1 MVDWPYWEK
10 GKTILSNAEQRKR
23 RSQLS
28 PRREPVQERAR
39 TRTRQ
44 ILDTTGRLLEEVGLN
59 DLTTILI
66 AKELGVSVGS
76 LYHYFPNKHA
86 ILYAMGEQWLA
97 SMTAALEE
105 LELAELERMPLGD
118 FVDELI
124 GRLLAVYR
132 EQRGLL
138 PLVQAMWG
146 IPELHELDERHDELI
161 ISHLTGMFRR
171 MGFACP
177 PNEMNRLARATL
189 ETCHAIF
196 LVIVNQAG
204 VRSDRTREDLKQMLL
219 TMLNAHRD
227 ESRPAGL
234 DDVEAP

>member
-1 MVDWPYWEK
+1 M
-10 GKTILSNAEQRKR
+10 TLSNQEQRKR
-23 RSQLS
+23 KSQLA
-28 PRREPVQERAR
+28 PRREPVQARAR
-39 TRTRQ
+39 ERTRQ

-97 SMTAALEE
+97 SMIAALEE
-105 LELAELERMPLGD
+105 MELQDLAGMSLEEFIG
-118 FVDELI
+118 ELI
-124 GRLLAVYR
+124 EQLLAVYR

-161 ISHLTGMFRR
+161 IAHLTGMFQRL
-171 MGFACP
+171 GFACP

-189 ETCHAIF
+189 ETCHALF
-196 LVIVNQAG
+196 LVIVNQRG
-204 VRSDRTREDLKQMLL
+204 VRSQRTQADLQQMLL

-227 ESRPAGL
+227 ETRPGGM

>member
-1 MVDWPYWEK
+1 M
-10 GKTILSNAEQRKR
+10 SNTEQRKR
-23 RSQLS
+23 KSQLT
-28 PRREPVQERAR
+28 PRREPVQARARERA
-39 TRTRQ
+39 RQ

-97 SMTAALEE
+97 SMTAALD
-105 LELAELERMPLGD
+105 ELAQQDLESIELQQ
-118 FVDELI
+118 FIAELLQ
-124 GRLLAVYR
+124 RLLTVYR

-146 IPELHELDERHDELI
+146 IPELHELDERHDELV
-161 ISHLTGMFRR
+161 ISHLTAMYQRQ
-171 MGFACP
+171 GFVCP
-177 PNEMNRLARATL
+177 PHEMNRLARATL
-189 ETCHAIF
+189 ETCHALL
-196 LVIVNQAG
+196 LVIVNQRG
-204 VRSDRTREDLKQMLL
+204 VRSRRTQEDLQQMLF
-219 TMLNAHRD
+219 TMLDSRRH
-227 ESRPAGL
+227 EPRPAGL

>member
-1 MVDWPYWEK
+1 M
-10 GKTILSNAEQRKR
+10 TLSNTEQKKRK
-23 RSQLS
+23 SQLT
-28 PRREPVQERAR
+28 PRREPVQARAR
-39 TRTRQ
+39 ERTRQ

-97 SMTAALEE
+97 SMTMALEE
-105 LELAELERMPLGD
+105 LAQQDLENTSLQGFIAELLQ
-118 FVDELI
+118 
-124 GRLLAVYR
+124 RLVAVYR

-146 IPELHELDERHDELI
+146 IPELHELDERHDELV
-161 ISHLTGMFRR
+161 ISHLTGMYQRL
-171 MGFACP
+171 GFVCP

-189 ETCHAIF
+189 ETCHALV
-196 LVIVNQAG
+196 LVIVNQRG
-204 VRSDRTREDLKQMLL
+204 VRSRRTQEDLQQMLVS
-219 TMLNAHRD
+219 MLDSHRD
-227 ESRPAGL
+227 ERRPAGL

>member
-1 MVDWPYWEK
+1 M
-10 GKTILSNAEQRKR
+10 SNLEQRKR
-23 RSQLS
+23 KSQLT
-28 PRREPVQERAR
+28 PRREPVQARAR
-39 TRTRQ
+39 ERTRQ

-105 LELAELERMPLGD
+105 LEQRNLEDMALDGFVAELIEC
-118 FVDELI
+118 
-124 GRLLAVYR
+124 LLAVYR

-161 ISHLTGMFRR
+161 ITHLTGMFQRL
-171 MGFACP
+171 GFLCP

-196 LVIVNQAG
+196 LVIVNQRG
-204 VRSDRTREDLKQMLL
+204 VRSQRTQADLQQMLL
-219 TMLNAHRD
+219 TMLDAHRN
-227 ESRPAGL
+227 ESRPGDL